1 MSVQIMVSAFSLR
14 LKPTELL
21 VLLALADHAH
31 KDGAGARPGI
41 SRLAWKTNLSESQ
54 VEKLMRSLRRR
65 GIIKYVKRGGNGR
78 ASEYEID
85 FSAAEQKPPFN
96 AEKKQTNDAEPRTI
110 QPPPSADDTNGNHPP
125 PRADDTNQS
134 AAKNGNNQPPPSAQ
148 SSAAGD
154 ALTVIE
160 PLLNPRPASSL
171 PRSSFPE
178 TEKDIAL
185 EKLTR
190 ARKAEKAAAERVFN
204 LWEKTLNFTGKERQ
218 FNKGSLQ
225 AITKKFRE
233 GFTEED
239 LNAAIR
245 GYEIAA
251 PPEDENT
258 QKSGNFSTVMRD
270 VEKFRQIYFANLA
283 KGEK

>member
-1 MSVQIMVSAFSLR
+1 MVSAFSLR

-54 VEKLMRSLRRR
+54 VEKLMRSLRRQ
-65 GIIKYVKRGGNGR
+65 GVIKYVKRGGNGR

-96 AEKKQTNDAEPRTI
+96 AEKKQTNDAEPRTN
-110 QPPPSADDTNGNHPP
+110 QPPLGAGDTNGNQPP
-125 PRADDTNQS
+125 LGAGDANQS
-134 AAKNGNNQPPPSAQ
+134 ATANGNNQPPLGAQ
-148 SSAAGD
+148 SATAGD
-154 ALTVIE
+154 ALTVLE

-171 PRSSFPE
+171 PRSFSSE
-178 TEKDIAL
+178 TEKNILL
-185 EKLTR
+185 EKLKR
-190 ARKAEKAAAERVFN
+190 AREVEKAAAERVFN
-204 LWEKTLNFTGKERQ
+204 LWEKTLNFTGKERT
-218 FNKGSLQ
+218 FGKGSLQ

-251 PPEDENT
+251 PLEDENT